1 MEKQTTEA
9 GKKVISKD
17 EGGHENS
24 ETKQDSSNVEAVP
37 ESAEGAKGEEDSN
50 DFMEM
55 KDEGGHENSE
65 TKQDS

>member
-9 GKKVISKD
+9 GEKVISKD

-55 KDEGGHENSE
+55 
-65 TKQDS
+65 